1 MFESLNPVGGGAMDP
16 ILGLM
21 AAFRADAR
29 TNKIDLGVGVYMNDR
44 GHTPVMTSVKEA
56 ETQLM
61 QLETTKAYQGIA
73 GDPDYNQRI
82 LELLFGADHSILNA
96 GRIKSIQAPGGSGA
110 LRVGAEVIQR
120 ARPDAKLWVGVP
132 TWPNHI
138 PLLGSA
144 GFEIKEYPYY
154 NRDSHQV
161 ETDAMM
167 ETLRQVPAGD
177 MVLLHGCCHNP
188 TGADL
193 THEQWD
199 LIADL
204 ALERGFVPFIDTA
217 YQGLGDGLEEDAYG
231 LRMMAERLPELVI
244 ASSCSKNFGLY
255 RERTGSITFIAETPE
270 QADIVAA
277 QAMSVARQIYS
288 MPPAH
293 GALLVSLILGDQQLR
308 ANWEAELT
316 EVRERIQSMRSLLAD
331 SIQNNAAGI
340 DFSHIKQQRGMF
352 SFLGLNTAQLD
363 QLREEYGVYI
373 VSSSRVNLAGIN
385 SSNIDYLGS
394 SILSVL
400 K

>member
-1 MFESLNPVGGGAMDP
+1 MFESLKPVAMDP

-21 AAFRADAR
+21 AAYRADTR
-29 TNKIDLGVGVYMNDR
+29 TNKIDLGIGVYMNDR

-61 QLETTKAYQGIA
+61 QLETTKSYQGIA

-82 LELLFGADHSILNA
+82 IELLFGADHSILNS

-120 ARPDAKLWVGVP
+120 ARPEAKLWVGVP

-138 PLLGSA
+138 PLLGGA
-144 GFEIKEYPYY
+144 GFEIEEYPYY
-154 NRDSHQV
+154 NRDNHQI
-161 ETDAMM
+161 ETEAMM

-199 LIADL
+199 IIADL
-204 ALERGFVPFIDTA
+204 ALERGFIPFIDTA
-217 YQGLGDGLEEDAYG
+217 YQGLGDGLDEDAYG
-231 LRMMAERLPELVI
+231 LRMMAERLPELVV

-255 RERTGSITFIAETPE
+255 RERTGSITFIADSAE
-270 QADIVAA
+270 QADIVAS

-316 EVRERIQSMRSLLAD
+316 EVRERIQSMRTLLAD
-331 SIQNNAAGI
+331 NIQNNAAGK

-385 SSNIDYLGS
+385 SSNIDYLSS
-394 SILSVL
+394 SIMSVL